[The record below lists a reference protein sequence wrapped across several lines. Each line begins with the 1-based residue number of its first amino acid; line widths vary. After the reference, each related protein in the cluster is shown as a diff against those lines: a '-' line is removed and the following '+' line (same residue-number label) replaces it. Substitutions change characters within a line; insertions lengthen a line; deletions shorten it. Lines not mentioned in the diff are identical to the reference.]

1 MKHIMTDKIE
11 FTARTIP
18 GSGIGKRMGFP
29 TINLNLSD
37 IPKSLPEGVYAGFVF
52 PEKLPCAISYGPRPT
67 VNGDTSFEVHLIN
80 KELLETPSK
89 MTIRLIARLR
99 NIRNFKSV
107 AELKEQIGKDI
118 VNANAVLN
126 RLE

>member
-1 MKHIMTDKIE
+1 MTDKIE

-18 GSGIGKRMGFP
+18 GSGIGKRIGFP

-37 IPKSLPEGVYAGFVF
+37 IPKSLPEGLYAGFVF
-52 PEKLPCAISYGPRPT
+52 PEKLPCAI
-67 VNGDTSFEVHLIN
+67 NGDTSFEVHLIN